1 MRTRIGQAT
10 GSGTNYSKLGAKAH
24 QKNGPFIQCAIA
36 SFTARIVP
44 GRESVSKPL
53 FAVVESNGVGVVWT
67 LHSTLQRGDTNK
79 P

>member
-36 SFTARIVP
+36 SLTARIVP
-44 GRESVSKPL
+44 GRESVSKLL
-53 FAVVESNGVGVVWT
+53 FAVVAVGVVWT
-67 LHSTLQRGDTNK
+67 LHSTLQRQRGDTNK